1 MPVVASSTKNLTRWV
16 APLVVII
23 VGFIAPFEASA
34 TWTTP
39 SSTGTPDIVGY
50 DYTGGLALSV
60 DAAGNATAFGASTQI
75 YGRTLSSLSH
85 VWSDRRTVQPWDEGR
100 SFTNL
105 QSAEN
110 SSGDIIVAWQNSNF
124 VTAAIYRASVDVWST
139 QSFYDANESSGEVR
153 GVAIDASGNAFV
165 AWRSIQQGSGM
176 RRGHVRRYSRVNNV
190 WGATTDLR
198 QTSEFYGD
206 IAIIGTSDALLV
218 TSREAGG
225 TLMEVAWQRYS
236 ATTDT
241 WSTSQ
246 DIATP
251 GTRQLALA
259 GNASGNAVLAWRAGT
274 DIFATFY
281 AGTTDTWS
289 VPAVIA
295 TPGIGPSTPSVTFA
309 TDGSAT
315 AVWIDSSNSII
326 QGAVYKA
333 ATGWTVS
340 DLSPAGSVTEL
351 VSAGN
356 INGDV
361 VVAWSRRISPF
372 TTFVRRFSVITDG
385 WGPSSEIAGPG
396 NNYTPQAAVATNGA
410 ATVVFYSATGGS
422 DRGVYSAQELPP
434 TVFGFAR
441 VTASPSNASSL
452 QFTITF
458 SESVSGLTTSD
469 FSVGG
474 GASGWSVTGL
484 TGSGA
489 GPYTVTVDG
498 SAGTDGTV
506 SLALAAYA
514 VVGSGMLAPTDTQT
528 SQTITVDRVVPAA
541 PTLGTTPSS
550 STNSTSASVTI
561 TGAEA
566 GGTFQCK
573 LDSGSYAVCTS
584 PYTTSGLGDGSHTLY
599 VRQVDAALNNG
610 TPITT
615 TWTVDTAVPLAP
627 GLSGAP
633 TGSTSLTSASIT
645 ITPAEGGGTLKCKLD
660 AGTYTTCTSPVVLSS
675 LSNDSH
681 TFWARQD
688 DAAGNIGV
696 ASSTTWTVDTIEPE
710 APTLGGAPT
719 GSTSATSVSITF
731 TGAESGGTFSCK
743 LDALSWNTCT
753 SPFTAN
759 PLDEGPHTLQVR
771 QIDTATNLG
780 TIASATWT
788 IDTTGPNAPTLGN
801 LPAASTALNSLA
813 ITITG
818 AEVGGT
824 FQCKV
829 DSEAY
834 ATCTSPYR
842 RSSLSDASHT
852 VTIRQVDAA
861 GNTGTPVAYTWT
873 IVHLTLSVPSQ
884 PTGVDATATGTT
896 TATVTFTEPDDTG
909 GSAISAYAVRCTS
922 STGGGT
928 RSTTTSS
935 LVANMTD
942 LSSGHTYTCTVS
954 ATNDTGTGT
963 PSVASSPFTLTRPT
977 VPATPGTTDSPAG
990 TTPTPAA
997 INPITNLKASI
1008 VSATSIK
1015 LAYTVTTPGAT
1026 HSATCTATGGKAGTG
1041 KSTTGSLPV
1050 KSLTY
1055 GKSYMCDVI
1064 ASVGTTASATTS
1076 IRVTLLTDL
1085 PTPASLKLPKTA
1097 QTGSS
1102 IKVSWLAN
1110 AKDKWAVITQTA
1122 QLRTATGAIISTVA
1136 PRNRTSQTATLKI
1149 PSNTASGSY
1158 SLCVVLQD
1166 AKAAT
1171 NSEQTCR
1178 KIRIVRPS
1186 STGGGGSSGGNNNPK
1201 PAGPIVI

>member
-1 MPVVASSTKNLTRWV
+1 M
-16 APLVVII
+16 
-23 VGFIAPFEASA
+23 
-34 TWTTP
+34 
-39 SSTGTPDIVGY
+39 
-50 DYTGGLALSV
+50 
-60 DAAGNATAFGASTQI
+60 QI
-75 YGRTLSSLSH
+75 LETS
-85 VWSDRRTVQPWDEGR
+85 
-100 SFTNL
+100 
-105 QSAEN
+105 
-110 SSGDIIVAWQNSNF
+110 NSN
-124 VTAAIYRASVDVWST
+124 TNPPSVED
-139 QSFYDANESSGEVR
+139 
-153 GVAIDASGNAFV
+153 VAIDGAGNAFV
-165 AWRSIQQGSGM
+165 SWTYFR
-176 RRGHVRRYSRVNNV
+176 
-190 WGATTDLR
+190 
-198 QTSEFYGD
+198 GD
-206 IAIIGTSDALLV
+206 IALYQGLLRRYDRNNNSWGSPLQLNGSSRVAIVGPSDAIV
-218 TSREAGG
+218 VSGETGIRPYTSALTWRRY
-225 TLMEVAWQRYS
+225 TEV
-236 ATTDT
+236 TDT
-241 WSTSQ
+241 WSASG
-246 DIATP
+246 DILSIGQYP
-251 GTRQLALA
+251 FDLESNSA
-259 GNASGNAVLAWRAGT
+259 GNALLVVHDRKPGVTAG
-274 DIFATFY
+274 IY
-281 AGTTDTWS
+281 A
-289 VPAVIA
+289 IA
-295 TPGIGPSTPSVTFA
+295 YTGSSDSWLTPSLVSTQSGGTWWNPQA
-309 TDGSAT
+309 TLASDGSAT
-315 AVWIDSSNSII
+315 ATWIDQDSPKVRAGMYDPVSGWTTLDLSSTGSFSALATASNAS
-326 QGAVYKA
+326 GAVIA
-333 ATGWTVS
+333 AWKNGGDIQTRTYSSVTQAWEPSSTF
-340 DLSPAGSVTEL
+340 SPAGGETFSMPKVAIGIGGAGTLLFYATAYGQAGSWYTQQQPPSVT
-351 VSAGN
+351 AFN
-356 INGDV
+356 
-361 VVAWSRRISPF
+361 RI
-372 TTFVRRFSVITDG
+372 T
-385 WGPSSEIAGPG
+385 
-396 NNYTPQAAVATNGA
+396 AA
-410 ATVVFYSATGGS
+410 S
-422 DRGVYSAQELPP
+422 
-434 TVFGFAR
+434 
-441 VTASPSNASSL
+441 SNASSL
-452 QFTITF
+452 QFSLTF

-469 FSVGG
+469 LSVGG
-474 GASGWSVTGL
+474 GASGWTVTGL

-506 SLALAAYA
+506 SLALAANA

-550 STNSTSASVTI
+550 PTNSTSASVTI

-599 VRQVDAALNNG
+599 VLQVDAALNTG
-610 TPITT
+610 TPVTT
-615 TWTVDTAVPLAP
+615 TWTVDTAAPLAP
-627 GLSGAP
+627 GLSGVP
-633 TGSTSLTSASIT
+633 TGTTSLTSASIT

-660 AGTYTTCTSPVVLSS
+660 TGTYSTCTSPVVLSS

-696 ASSTTWTVDTIEPE
+696 ASSATWTVDTVAPE

-759 PLDEGPHTLQVR
+759 PLDEGLHTLQVR

-780 TIASATWT
+780 AIASASWT
-788 IDTTGPNAPTLGN
+788 VDTTGPNAPTLGN
-801 LPAASTALNSLA
+801 LPAASTALTSLA

-829 DSEAY
+829 DSEEF

-861 GNTGTPVAYTWT
+861 GNTGTPVAYSWT
-873 IVHLTLSVPSQ
+873 IVRLTLSVPSQ
-884 PTGVDATATGTT
+884 PTGVEATATGTT

-909 GSAISAYAVRCTS
+909 GSVISAYTARCTSSTGGATRSTTTSSLVANMTSLSSGHTYTCTVSATNDTGTGAPSVASSPLRTFSVPGQPAGIEATATGTTTATVTFTEPDDTGGSVISSYAVRCTS
-922 STGGGT
+922 STGGTT

-942 LSSGHTYTCTVS
+942 LSAGHTYTCTVS

-977 VPATPGTTDSPAG
+977 VPTTPPTTDSPAG
-990 TTPTPAA
+990 TTPAPTAF
-997 INPITNLKASI
+997 NPIANLKASI

-1015 LAYTVTTPGAT
+1015 LGYTVTTPGAT
-1026 HSATCTATGGKAGTG
+1026 HTATCTATGGKTGTG

-1097 QTGSS
+1097 RTGSS

-1110 AKDKWAVITQTA
+1110 AKDRWAVIKQA
-1122 QLRTATGAIISTVA
+1122 VQLRTATGAIISTVA
-1136 PRNRTSQTATLKI
+1136 PRNRASQIATLKI
-1149 PSNTASGSY
+1149 PSNTTSGSY

-1166 AKAAT
+1166 AKAASNT
-1171 NSEQTCR
+1171 EQACR

-1186 STGGGGSSGGNNNPK
+1186 STGGGGSSGGNSNNPK
-1201 PAGPIVI
+1201 PVGPIII